1 MHLIK
6 RFVQSLSTRDL
17 DAHEVEF
24 VGCLLSPGELRLW
37 NAMSLPDRR
46 HSLKVL
52 DRFVSFLPDATRGER
67 VGVAL
72 HDVGKIES
80 GLGTCGRVLAT
91 IVGPRTKRF
100 VAYHDHEAIGARL
113 LRECGSDED
122 ALGILESTGR
132 PAAIEAYRR
141 ADHY

>member
-1 MHLIK
+1 MHLVK
-6 RFVQSLSTRDL
+6 RFVQSLSTREL
-17 DAHEVEF
+17 DADEMELVNR
-24 VGCLLSPGELRLW
+24 LLSPSELRLW

-52 DRFVSFLPDATRGER
+52 DRFISFQPDATHGEK

-80 GLGTCGRVLAT
+80 GLGTYGRVLAT
-91 IVGPRTKRF
+91 LFGPRTKRF
-100 VAYHDHEAIGARL
+100 AVYLDHEAIGARL

-122 ALGILESTGR
+122 ALGILESSGR
-132 PAAIEAYRR
+132 PAAIDAYRR